1 MKILAP
7 VDGSPASLRAV
18 KLAIELAAGRQQ
30 TTIVL
35 LNVQNIPMLTLT
47 ESARAVM
54 AIWLEEE
61 EERASAE
68 ALREA
73 TRACEAAGAL
83 FTVRVERGPPAAV
96 IHPQIAGEEK
106 ANHIIMGDTRTGR
119 HQRAAARLGLHAGAP
134 LGRRRACH
142 SGEVVVRLWTAHCTL
157 ENGPRSPRA
166 SAEATSGTAVT
177 HPRSTRAWKLPNG
190 RLPNSSSSRSH
201 RSE

>member
-1 MKILAP
+1 MKILVP

-47 ESARAVM
+47 EGARAVM

-96 IHPQIAGEEK
+96 IHPP
-106 ANHIIMGDTRTGR
+106 N
-119 HQRAAARLGLHAGAP
+119 
-134 LGRRRACH
+134 RRRRK
-142 SGEVVVRLWTAHCTL
+142 G
-157 ENGPRSPRA
+157 
-166 SAEATSGTAVT
+166 
-177 HPRSTRAWKLPNG
+177 
-190 RLPNSSSSRSH
+190 
-201 RSE
+201 

>member
-30 TTIVL
+30 TSIVL

-54 AIWLEEE
+54 AVWLEEE
-61 EERASAE
+61 EERTSAE

-73 TRACEAAGAL
+73 ARACEAAGAV

-96 IHPQIAGEEK
+96 IHKIAGEEK
-106 ANHIIMGDTRTGR
+106 ANHIIMGTRGLGGIR
-119 HQRAAARLGLHAGAP
+119 GLLLHSGAA

-142 SGEVVVRLWTAHCTL
+142 SGEVVVRLRTATVRSRMARGLL
-157 ENGPRSPRA
+157 ELA
-166 SAEATSGTAVT
+166 SKQPPA
-177 HPRSTRAWKLPNG
+177 PP
-190 RLPNSSSSRSH
+190 
-201 RSE
+201 

>member
-35 LNVQNIPMLTLT
+35 LNVQNIPMLALT

-73 TRACEAAGAL
+73 TRTCEAAGAL
-83 FTVRVERGPPAAV
+83 FTVRVETGPPAAM
-96 IHPQIAGEEK
+96 IHT
-106 ANHIIMGDTRTGR
+106 N
-119 HQRAAARLGLHAGAP
+119 
-134 LGRRRACH
+134 RRRRK
-142 SGEVVVRLWTAHCTL
+142 G
-157 ENGPRSPRA
+157 
-166 SAEATSGTAVT
+166 
-177 HPRSTRAWKLPNG
+177 
-190 RLPNSSSSRSH
+190 
-201 RSE
+201 

>member
-30 TTIVL
+30 TSIVL

-54 AIWLEEE
+54 AVWLEEE
-61 EERASAE
+61 EERTSAE

-73 TRACEAAGAL
+73 ARACEAAGAV

-96 IHPQIAGEEK
+96 IHKIAGEEK
-106 ANHIIMGDTRTGR
+106 ANHIIMG
-119 HQRAAARLGLHAGAP
+119 ARGLGGIRGLLLGSISRSAP

-142 SGEVVVRLWTAHCTL
+142 SGEVVVRLRTVHCTL

-190 RLPNSSSSRSH
+190 RLPNSSNSRSH